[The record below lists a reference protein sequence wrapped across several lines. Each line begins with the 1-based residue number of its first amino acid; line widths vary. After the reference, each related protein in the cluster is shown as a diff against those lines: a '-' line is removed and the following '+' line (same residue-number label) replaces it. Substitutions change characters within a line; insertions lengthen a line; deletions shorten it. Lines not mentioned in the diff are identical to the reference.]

1 MIEISAK
8 AGERSVMESKVLR
21 GLGKYQ
27 MAMKQ
32 NSVLSRS
39 FSFLR

>member
-1 MIEISAK
+1 MSAK
-8 AGERSVMESKVLR
+8 VGERSVMESKVLR
-21 GLGKYQ
+21 GLGKCR

-39 FSFLR
+39 FAFPR